1 MEEEE
6 HKEYYEYSDDENDQS
21 SSEFRPYSIRFTFDK
36 EEVLLI
42 WSSVTKQFEE
52 FISGHQLTDEL
63 EALDS
68 MMSEDI

>member
-1 MEEEE
+1 MEEEKYE
-6 HKEYYEYSDDENDQS
+6 IYYEYPDDGNDQS
-21 SSEFRPYSIRFTFDK
+21 SREFKPYFIRFIVDE

-68 MMSEDI
+68 VIDKDT

>member
-1 MEEEE
+1 MEEEKYE
-6 HKEYYEYSDDENDQS
+6 IYYEYPDDGNDQS
-21 SSEFRPYSIRFTFDK
+21 SPEFKPYFIRFIVDK

-63 EALDS
+63 EAFDS
-68 MMSEDI
+68 VIDKDT